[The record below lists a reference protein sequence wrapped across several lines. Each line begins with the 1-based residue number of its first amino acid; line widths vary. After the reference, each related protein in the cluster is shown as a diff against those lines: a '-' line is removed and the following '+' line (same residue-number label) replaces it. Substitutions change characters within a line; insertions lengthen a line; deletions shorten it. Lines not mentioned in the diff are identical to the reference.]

1 LKRVIQKSLQDPLAE
16 MILSGAVADGETLE
30 ISADAEGLTIN
41 GRKAARRAGDIF
53 RSSGD
58 ADAPPP
64 GALLN

>member
-16 MILSGAVADGETLE
+16 LILSGEIADGERLE
-30 ISADAEGLTIN
+30 ISADAGGLTIN
-41 GRKAARRAGDIF
+41 GRKAARRPGDFF
-53 RSSGD
+53 RSPGA